1 MIMAVAVAV
10 AAVSQAASIA
20 WGGAISQPDGA
31 TELAANT
38 MAYLVYSSSAIT
50 GGASFDGTNLKNG
63 SDATIASTVSTH
75 TITATE
81 AAGWEFG
88 ETYAKS
94 GSDVNGFYAVLISDM
109 NTDPKYSI
117 YTLNEVTGTT
127 ATSPTTNLQI
137 SWADGYLTSGG
148 YTVTGSVPE
157 PTSGLLLLLGMAR
170 PRLRFGCVRALREPP
185 TSGGYGLA
193 LKRKRA

>member
-94 GSDVNGFYAVLISDM
+94 GSDVNGFYAVLISTKNHYPELTIPIQREWLSSPLSQQSYFVTHIVNQFNVEDV
-109 NTDPKYSI
+109 YSHRNCFLRQPYFDRVI
-117 YTLNEVTGTT
+117 DRIV
-127 ATSPTTNLQI
+127 ATI
-137 SWADGYLTSGG
+137 VDGDWI
-148 YTVTGSVPE
+148 
-157 PTSGLLLLLGMAR
+157 
-170 PRLRFGCVRALREPP
+170 
-185 TSGGYGLA
+185 
-193 LKRKRA
+193 